1 MSPYFAILRA
11 LLEEE
16 RLISAYMTRMGCS
29 SNNTKKLKAPK
40 NSLNS
45 SNWTLPFM
53 RSCAGMDCSQGL
65 NNMPSG
71 RSAEEMSKI
80 GRRFQS
86 GKKASESGRR
96 GGIASGESKR
106 KQKTMKEMLDYL
118 LEKEVVNKSTGEKV
132 TSLEAM
138 MSAIVRKAI
147 SGHVESCK
155 FVRSTIGQDPVT
167 KIQEIDP
174 VEIIDDTGKKT
185 K

>member
-1 MSPYFAILRA
+1 
-11 LLEEE
+11 
-16 RLISAYMTRMGCS
+16 
-29 SNNTKKLKAPK
+29 
-40 NSLNS
+40 
-45 SNWTLPFM
+45 
-53 RSCAGMDCSQGL
+53 MDCSQGL
-65 NNMPSG
+65 NNMRTDKQLDNLKRG
-71 RSAEEMSKI
+71 K
-80 GRRFQS
+80 RFQS
-86 GKKASESGRR
+86 DDKATKDSGRR

-147 SGHVESCK
+147 GGHVESCK

>member
-1 MSPYFAILRA
+1 MRTDKQLD
-11 LLEEE
+11 
-16 RLISAYMTRMGCS
+16 
-29 SNNTKKLKAPK
+29 NLKRGK
-40 NSLNS
+40 
-45 SNWTLPFM
+45 
-53 RSCAGMDCSQGL
+53 
-65 NNMPSG
+65 
-71 RSAEEMSKI
+71 
-80 GRRFQS
+80 RFQS
-86 GKKASESGRR
+86 DDKATKDSGRR

-155 FVRSTIGQDPVT
+155 FVRSTIGQDPIT

-174 VEIIDDTGKKT
+174 VEIIDDTGKADKKT

>member
-1 MSPYFAILRA
+1 
-11 LLEEE
+11 
-16 RLISAYMTRMGCS
+16 
-29 SNNTKKLKAPK
+29 
-40 NSLNS
+40 
-45 SNWTLPFM
+45 M

-65 NNMPSG
+65 NNMRTDKQLDNLKRG
-71 RSAEEMSKI
+71 K
-80 GRRFQS
+80 RFQS
-86 GKKASESGRR
+86 DDKATKDSGRR

-147 SGHVESCK
+147 GGHVESCK

>member
-1 MSPYFAILRA
+1 MRTDKQLD
-11 LLEEE
+11 
-16 RLISAYMTRMGCS
+16 
-29 SNNTKKLKAPK
+29 NLKRGK
-40 NSLNS
+40 
-45 SNWTLPFM
+45 
-53 RSCAGMDCSQGL
+53 
-65 NNMPSG
+65 
-71 RSAEEMSKI
+71 
-80 GRRFQS
+80 RFQS
-86 GKKASESGRR
+86 DDKATKDSGRR

-118 LEKEVVNKSTGEKV
+118 LDKEVVNKSTGEKV

>member
-1 MSPYFAILRA
+1 MARQA
-11 LLEEE
+11 DE
-16 RLISAYMTRMGCS
+16 
-29 SNNTKKLKAPK
+29 
-40 NSLNS
+40 
-45 SNWTLPFM
+45 M
-53 RSCAGMDCSQGL
+53 R
-65 NNMPSG
+65 
-71 RSAEEMSKI
+71 EI
-80 GRRFQS
+80 GNATQFQS
-86 GKKASESGRR
+86 GNEAAKSGRK
-96 GGIASGESKR
+96 GGIASGKSRR

>member
-1 MSPYFAILRA
+1 
-11 LLEEE
+11 
-16 RLISAYMTRMGCS
+16 
-29 SNNTKKLKAPK
+29 
-40 NSLNS
+40 
-45 SNWTLPFM
+45 
-53 RSCAGMDCSQGL
+53 MDCSQGL
-65 NNMPSG
+65 NNMRTDKQLDNLKRG
-71 RSAEEMSKI
+71 K
-80 GRRFQS
+80 RFQS
-86 GKKASESGRR
+86 DDKATKDSGRR

-118 LEKEVVNKSTGEKV
+118 LDKEVVNKSTGEKV

>member
-1 MSPYFAILRA
+1 MARQADEMREIG
-11 LLEEE
+11 
-16 RLISAYMTRMGCS
+16 SAT
-29 SNNTKKLKAPK
+29 
-40 NSLNS
+40 
-45 SNWTLPFM
+45 
-53 RSCAGMDCSQGL
+53 
-65 NNMPSG
+65 
-71 RSAEEMSKI
+71 
-80 GRRFQS
+80 RFQS
-86 GKKASESGRR
+86 GNKAAKSGRK

-147 SGHVESCK
+147 SGQVESCK
-155 FVRSTIGQDPVT
+155 FVRSTIGQDPGT
-167 KIQEIDP
+167 KIQEIDS